1 MEARL
6 VDEIPRDAGWQYEP
20 KWDGFRCLAFR
31 SGEDVALQSKSGTA
45 LGRYFPEIVAS
56 LLALD
61 AEQFVLDGEL
71 VVPCGDALSFD
82 DLLQRIHPAASRV
95 ERLSRE
101 TPATYLVFDL
111 LAEEN
116 GAVHIDEALEGR
128 RQRLERFFSCYVAAN
143 DPQRTPSPADARTL
157 PSPDDVR
164 TTQSASGGNM
174 NPRLRLSPATR
185 DRATVD
191 GWFARVGGALDG
203 IVAKRLAAPYRAG
216 ERDAVVK
223 VKAIRSA
230 DCVIGGYRTSEG
242 GVLGSLLLGLYDDQG
257 RLDYVGFT
265 SGFSQGQKREL
276 LTRLRPLDAPS
287 SFDGRTPGG
296 PSRWNRGKSTAWQPL
311 RPELVLEVAFDQ
323 VTGDRFRHGTRP
335 LRWRPDKA
343 PRACSLDQIK
353 NTDRTLHLFA

>member
-31 SGEDVALQSKSGTA
+31 SGDDVALQSKSGTVLA
-45 LGRYFPEIVAS
+45 RYFPEVVAS

-61 AEQFVLDGEL
+61 AKEFVLDGEL

-82 DLLQRIHPAASRV
+82 DLLQRIHPAASRI
-95 ERLSRE
+95 ERLSKE
-101 TPATYLVFDL
+101 SPATYLIFDL
-111 LAEEN
+111 LADED
-116 GAVHIDEALEGR
+116 GTAHIDEPLEGR
-128 RQRLERFFSCYVAAN
+128 RKRLERFFSHYVGSAN
-143 DPQRTPSPADARTL
+143 RQASPSPGGGDVDA
-157 PSPDDVR
+157 
-164 TTQSASGGNM
+164 
-174 NPRLRLSPATR
+174 RLRLSPATR
-185 DRATVD
+185 ERATVD
-191 GWFARVGGALDG
+191 DWFARVGGALDG

-230 DCVIGGYRTSEG
+230 DCVIGGYRVSAGDT
-242 GVLGSLLLGLYDDQG
+242 LGSLLLGLYDDGG

-265 SGFSQGQKREL
+265 SGFAQAQKREL
-276 LTRLRPLDAPS
+276 MERLRPLHAPA

-311 RPELVLEVAFDQ
+311 RPELVLEVAYDQ

-343 PRACSLDQIK
+343 PRSCSLDQIQ
-353 NTDRTLHLFA
+353 NTDRTLRLFA